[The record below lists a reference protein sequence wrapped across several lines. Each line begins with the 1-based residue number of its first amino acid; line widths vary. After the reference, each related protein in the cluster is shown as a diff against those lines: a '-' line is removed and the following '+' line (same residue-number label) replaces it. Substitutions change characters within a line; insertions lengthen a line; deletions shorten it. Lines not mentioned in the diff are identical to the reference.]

1 MTYQPGN
8 SGYPPAQQ
16 PSQYGNQY
24 AGPTQPYNRLP
35 EQIPA
40 APAAPAGPSKLPEYL
55 TTAVAALGLLI
66 FGFNFAPQLGAG
78 GLDAGTGSILTQAPI
93 VVAVLA
99 ALLAGVSLLPKQ
111 KSFKSWVAILAVL
124 ALLLVINEIVQAP
137 KGIEVEWGL
146 YVVLALSVLQA
157 GSAVAALLLDAGVIQ
172 PPAPR
177 PQADPYSYGGPARAT
192 TRRLSTTA
200 SSLSSSTASRPA
212 SISVSRVATSRSP
225 RMVPSV
231 ATPVRRA
238 RRSTA
243 PTRVRRPRRPVSP
256 RSASRSLPPDSP
268 LLRSC
273 RPIRARRRRKP
284 APARRHTPRRPV
296 FRARRDPTRSR
307 RRPSSSPRLRSNPV
321 RLRHNR

>member
-8 SGYPPAQQ
+8 PGYPPAQQ
-16 PSQYGNQY
+16 PGQYGNQY
-24 AGPTQPYNRLP
+24 GGPTQQFNRVP

-55 TTAVAALGLLI
+55 TIAVAALGLLI

-137 KGIEVEWGL
+137 TGIEVEWGL

-157 GSAVAALLLDAGVIQ
+157 GSAVGALLLDAGVIQ

-177 PQADPYSYGGPARAT
+177 PQADPYNYGGPAQGYNPQAQYYGQQPQQQYGQQT
-192 TRRLSTTA
+192 GQHFGQQGGYQPQSQNAPIGGYTGAQSASQHGADSGPPTPPTGFPAFGQPQQSAGQSSAPQQSSGQGPSASETA
-200 SSLSSSTASRPA
+200 AGSSSF
-212 SISVSRVATSRSP
+212 TSS
-225 RMVPSV
+225 PSV
-231 ATPVRRA
+231 PGANG
-238 RRSTA
+238 SGSE
-243 PTRVRRPRRPVSP
+243 PTTTFQQP
-256 RSASRSLPPDSP
+256 
-268 LLRSC
+268 
-273 RPIRARRRRKP
+273 P
-284 APARRHTPRRPV
+284 APQ
-296 FRARRDPTRSR
+296 
-307 RRPSSSPRLRSNPV
+307 
-321 RLRHNR
+321 

>member
-16 PSQYGNQY
+16 PNQFG
-24 AGPTQPYNRLP
+24 GPTQQFNRLP

-137 KGIEVEWGL
+137 SGVEVEWGL
-146 YVVLALSVLQA
+146 YTVLVLAVLQA

-177 PQADPYSYGGPARAT
+177 PQPDPYNYGGPAQGYNPQAQYYGQQPQQQYGQQTGQHFGQQGGYQPQAQNGPIGGYTGPQGAT
-192 TRRLSTTA
+192 QHGADSGPPTPPTGFPAFGQPQQSAPQQSA
-200 SSLSSSTASRPA
+200 SQGSSASEAVTGSSSY
-212 SISVSRVATSRSP
+212 TST
-225 RMVPSV
+225 PSV
-231 ATPVRRA
+231 PGATE
-238 RRSTA
+238 SGSE
-243 PTRVRRPRRPVSP
+243 PTTTFQQP
-256 RSASRSLPPDSP
+256 
-268 LLRSC
+268 
-273 RPIRARRRRKP
+273 P
-284 APARRHTPRRPV
+284 APQ
-296 FRARRDPTRSR
+296 
-307 RRPSSSPRLRSNPV
+307 
-321 RLRHNR
+321 

>member
-8 SGYPPAQQ
+8 PGYPPAQQ
-16 PSQYGNQY
+16 PNQFG
-24 AGPTQPYNRLP
+24 GPTQQFNRLP

-111 KSFKSWVAILAVL
+111 KSFKSWVAILSVL

-146 YVVLALSVLQA
+146 YTVLVLSVLQA

-177 PQADPYSYGGPARAT
+177 PQPDPYNYGGPAQGYNPQAQYYGQQPQQQYGQQT
-192 TRRLSTTA
+192 GQHFGQQGGYQQQPQNGPIGGYTGQQGAPQHGADSGPPTPPTGFPAFGQPQSSGGQSQAPQQSSAPQPSA
-200 SSLSSSTASRPA
+200 SEAVAGSSSYGS
-212 SISVSRVATSRSP
+212 S
-225 RMVPSV
+225 PSV
-231 ATPVRRA
+231 PGA
-238 RRSTA
+238 SE
-243 PTRVRRPRRPVSP
+243 PTTTFQQP
-256 RSASRSLPPDSP
+256 
-268 LLRSC
+268 
-273 RPIRARRRRKP
+273 P
-284 APARRHTPRRPV
+284 APQ
-296 FRARRDPTRSR
+296 
-307 RRPSSSPRLRSNPV
+307 
-321 RLRHNR
+321 

>member
-16 PSQYGNQY
+16 PSQYNNQY
-24 AGPTQPYNRLP
+24 SGPTQQFNRLP

-55 TTAVAALGLLI
+55 TTAVAALGLFI

-78 GLDAGTGSILTQAPI
+78 GLDAGTGNILTQAPI

-99 ALLAGVSLLPKQ
+99 ALLAGVTLLPKQ

-137 KGIEVEWGL
+137 MGAEVEWGL
-146 YVVLALSVLQA
+146 YTVLVLSVLQA

-177 PQADPYSYGGPARAT
+177 PQPDPYNYGGPAQGYNPQAQYYGQQPQQQYGQQT
-192 TRRLSTTA
+192 GQHFGQQGGYQPQAQNGPIGGYTGPQGTPQHGADSGPPTPPTGFPAFGQPQQSAGQSSAPQQSASQA
-200 SSLSSSTASRPA
+200 SSAAEPVAGSSSY
-212 SISVSRVATSRSP
+212 TST
-225 RMVPSV
+225 PSV
-231 ATPVRRA
+231 PGATG
-238 RRSTA
+238 SGSE
-243 PTRVRRPRRPVSP
+243 PTTTFQQP
-256 RSASRSLPPDSP
+256 
-268 LLRSC
+268 
-273 RPIRARRRRKP
+273 P
-284 APARRHTPRRPV
+284 APQ
-296 FRARRDPTRSR
+296 
-307 RRPSSSPRLRSNPV
+307 
-321 RLRHNR
+321 

>member
-8 SGYPPAQQ
+8 PGYPPAQQ

-24 AGPTQPYNRLP
+24 GGPTQQFNRLP

-55 TTAVAALGLLI
+55 TIAVAALGLLI

-172 PPAPR
+172 QPAPR
-177 PQADPYSYGGPARAT
+177 PQADPYNYGGPAQGYNPQAQYYGQQPQQQYGQQT
-192 TRRLSTTA
+192 GQHFGQQGGYQPQSQNGPIGGYTGA
-200 SSLSSSTASRPA
+200 QSSSQHGADSGPPTPPTGFPAFGQPQQSAGQSSAPQQSSGQGPSASEA
-212 SISVSRVATSRSP
+212 VAGSSSFTSS
-225 RMVPSV
+225 PSV
-231 ATPVRRA
+231 PGATG
-238 RRSTA
+238 SGSE
-243 PTRVRRPRRPVSP
+243 PTTTFQQP
-256 RSASRSLPPDSP
+256 
-268 LLRSC
+268 
-273 RPIRARRRRKP
+273 P
-284 APARRHTPRRPV
+284 APQ
-296 FRARRDPTRSR
+296 
-307 RRPSSSPRLRSNPV
+307 
-321 RLRHNR
+321 

>member
-16 PSQYGNQY
+16 PNQFG
-24 AGPTQPYNRLP
+24 GPTQQYNRLP

-111 KSFKSWVAILAVL
+111 KSFKAWVAILAVL

-137 KGIEVEWGL
+137 VGVEVEWGL
-146 YVVLALSVLQA
+146 YTVLVLSVLQA
-157 GSAVAALLLDAGVIQ
+157 GSAVATLLFESGVIQ

-177 PQADPYSYGGPARAT
+177 PQPDPYNYGGPTQGYNPQGQYYGQQQPQQQPQQQYGQQTGQHFGQQGGYQPQAQNGPIGGYTGQQGGPQHGADSGPPT
-192 TRRLSTTA
+192 PPTGFPA
-200 SSLSSSTASRPA
+200 FGQPQAPA
-212 SISVSRVATSRSP
+212 S
-225 RMVPSV
+225 
-231 ATPVRRA
+231 
-238 RRSTA
+238 
-243 PTRVRRPRRPVSP
+243 
-256 RSASRSLPPDSP
+256 
-268 LLRSC
+268 
-273 RPIRARRRRKP
+273 P
-284 APARRHTPRRPV
+284 APAPQPSANQGPSV
-296 FRARRDPTRSR
+296 SEAVAG
-307 RRPSSSPRLRSNPV
+307 SSSYASAPSVPGSSEPTTTFQQPPAPQQSGPASS
-321 RLRHNR
+321 

>member
-8 SGYPPAQQ
+8 PGYPPAQQ
-16 PSQYGNQY
+16 PGQYSNQY
-24 AGPTQPYNRLP
+24 AGPTQQFNRQP

-55 TTAVAALGLLI
+55 TAAVAALGLLI

-146 YVVLALSVLQA
+146 YVVLVLSVLQA

-172 PPAPR
+172 APAPR
-177 PQADPYSYGGPARAT
+177 PQPDPYNYGGPAQGYNPQAQYYGQQPQQQYGQQT
-192 TRRLSTTA
+192 GQHYGQQGGYQPQQTQNGPVGGYTGQQSSPQHGADSGPPTPPTGFPAFGQPQSPA
-200 SSLSSSTASRPA
+200 SPSSAPQSSGQGPSASDSGAGSSSYSSTPG
-212 SISVSRVATSRSP
+212 ATGSS
-225 RMVPSV
+225 SE
-231 ATPVRRA
+231 
-238 RRSTA
+238 
-243 PTRVRRPRRPVSP
+243 PTTTFQQP
-256 RSASRSLPPDSP
+256 
-268 LLRSC
+268 
-273 RPIRARRRRKP
+273 P
-284 APARRHTPRRPV
+284 APQ
-296 FRARRDPTRSR
+296 
-307 RRPSSSPRLRSNPV
+307 
-321 RLRHNR
+321 

>member
-16 PSQYGNQY
+16 PSQYSNQY
-24 AGPTQPYNRLP
+24 SGPTQQFNRLP

-137 KGIEVEWGL
+137 KGVEVEWGL
-146 YVVLALSVLQA
+146 YTVLVLSVLQA

-177 PQADPYSYGGPARAT
+177 PQPDPYNYGGPAQGYNPQAQYYGQQQQYGQQT
-192 TRRLSTTA
+192 GQHFGQQGGYQPQAQNGPIGGYTGSQHGADSGPPTPPTGFPAFGQPQQSAGQSSAPQQPAGQA
-200 SSLSSSTASRPA
+200 SSAAEPAAGSSSYT
-212 SISVSRVATSRSP
+212 TT
-225 RMVPSV
+225 PSV
-231 ATPVRRA
+231 PGATG
-238 RRSTA
+238 SGSE
-243 PTRVRRPRRPVSP
+243 PTTTFQQP
-256 RSASRSLPPDSP
+256 
-268 LLRSC
+268 
-273 RPIRARRRRKP
+273 P
-284 APARRHTPRRPV
+284 APQ
-296 FRARRDPTRSR
+296 
-307 RRPSSSPRLRSNPV
+307 
-321 RLRHNR
+321 

>member
-24 AGPTQPYNRLP
+24 GGPAQQFNRLP

-40 APAAPAGPSKLPEYL
+40 APAAPAGPSKLPEYM
-55 TTAVAALGLLI
+55 TIAVAALGLLI

-137 KGIEVEWGL
+137 NGIEVEWGL

-177 PQADPYSYGGPARAT
+177 PQPDPYNYGGPQGYNPQAQYYGQQPQQQYGQHFGQQGGYQPQAQNGPIGGYAGSQGAPQHGADSGPPT
-192 TRRLSTTA
+192 PPTGFPAFGQPQQSAGQSSAPQQSAGQGPSA
-200 SSLSSSTASRPA
+200 SEPVAGSSSY
-212 SISVSRVATSRSP
+212 TSA
-225 RMVPSV
+225 PS
-231 ATPVRRA
+231 
-238 RRSTA
+238 A
-243 PTRVRRPRRPVSP
+243 PGANGSGSEPTTTFQQP
-256 RSASRSLPPDSP
+256 
-268 LLRSC
+268 
-273 RPIRARRRRKP
+273 P
-284 APARRHTPRRPV
+284 APQ
-296 FRARRDPTRSR
+296 
-307 RRPSSSPRLRSNPV
+307 
-321 RLRHNR
+321 

>member
-16 PSQYGNQY
+16 PNQFG
-24 AGPTQPYNRLP
+24 GPTQPYNRLP

-111 KSFKSWVAILAVL
+111 KSFKSWVAILSVL

-146 YVVLALSVLQA
+146 YVVLVLSVLQA

-177 PQADPYSYGGPARAT
+177 PQPDPYNYGGPAQGYNPQAQYYGQQPQQQYGQQT
-192 TRRLSTTA
+192 GQHYGQQGGYQPQQAQNGPVGGYTGPQGAPQHGADSGPPTPPTGFPAFGQPQSPAGQSSAPQA
-200 SSLSSSTASRPA
+200 SGQGSSASEAVSGSSSFTSAPG
-212 SISVSRVATSRSP
+212 VPGATGSGSE
-225 RMVPSV
+225 
-231 ATPVRRA
+231 
-238 RRSTA
+238 
-243 PTRVRRPRRPVSP
+243 PTTTFQQP
-256 RSASRSLPPDSP
+256 
-268 LLRSC
+268 
-273 RPIRARRRRKP
+273 P
-284 APARRHTPRRPV
+284 APQ
-296 FRARRDPTRSR
+296 
-307 RRPSSSPRLRSNPV
+307 
-321 RLRHNR
+321 